1 MRLKKNSNSTQP
13 LLNCNIPRH
22 AQIVIAHLRIGFND
36 LNSHLFVKGC
46 SESPKRSCGHRCENM
61 CHFIWYCPIYK
72 QLRQS
77 LLAELH
83 KLNLLVPV
91 NSDLLLYG
99 NKDLSLDCNLHIQ
112 NNNVNAFKF
121 TK

>member
-1 MRLKKNSNSTQP
+1 M
-13 LLNCNIPRH
+13 
-22 AQIVIAHLRIGFND
+22 
-36 LNSHLFVKGC
+36 
-46 SESPKRSCGHRCENM
+46 
-61 CHFIWYCPIYK
+61 
-72 QLRQS
+72 
-77 LLAELH
+77 LAALH

-112 NNNVNAFKF
+112 ELFSNYIIKSRDFLTRENNNVNAFKF